1 MISHHH
7 IWYPWSTSFWKYV
20 WAWMDRISDQISD
33 QILDNISDHI
43 SDPIIHDMLGLTWF
57 RDDTKAFYWKRW
69 SDDGMTDG
77 QTECQRVDPSGR
89 RGRVKIQIF
98 IQYDISYSFGK
109 NTLLLSS
116 ADFEQQWLPL
126 NGSYAKKGPYF
137 RNSHDG
143 SLHMV
148 LSLKNFPSEKCRGEG
163 ILAK

>member
-1 MISHHH
+1 
-7 IWYPWSTSFWKYV
+7 
-20 WAWMDRISDQISD
+20 
-33 QILDNISDHI
+33 
-43 SDPIIHDMLGLTWF
+43 
-57 RDDTKAFYWKRW
+57 
-69 SDDGMTDG
+69 MTDG

-126 NGSYAKKGPYF
+126 NGSYAKKVPHF
-137 RNSHDG
+137 RNSQDG

-148 LSLKNFPSEKCRGEG
+148 LSLKNFPSEKCRGERIIAKKKRFFLRTDFLHDPRLCHKPWPDPAFLSG
-163 ILAK
+163 DKKKCIFLDAIIQVKILHHPW